1 MEIAQDI
8 LNLHNEVTPE
18 NQFALSLTLFNS
30 IVNDRTEFVELL
42 LNCGGDMIQVQNNIK
57 GFISEL
63 AAFIC
68 IDCLIEKYINYNFSF
83 HHVKWYHSKP
93 GFSQYCMK
101 ITKKKVLNTN

>member
-63 AAFIC
+63 AVFIC
-68 IDCLIEKYINYNFSF
+68 IYLKKNISTTISAF
-83 HHVKWYHSKP
+83 
-93 GFSQYCMK
+93 
-101 ITKKKVLNTN
+101 ITLNSTILNLVLVNIAWK